1 MKGIDNMEQKFVVV
15 TDEKFSH
22 PMSRKDAIELVKS
35 YDNKQIT
42 AYIISEEEAKRIKNP
57 ENFNTPKWE

>member
-35 YDNKQIT
+35 YDNKQVT
-42 AYIISEEEAKRIKNP
+42 AYIISEKEAKRIKTP
-57 ENFNTPKWE
+57 ENFNTPKWT